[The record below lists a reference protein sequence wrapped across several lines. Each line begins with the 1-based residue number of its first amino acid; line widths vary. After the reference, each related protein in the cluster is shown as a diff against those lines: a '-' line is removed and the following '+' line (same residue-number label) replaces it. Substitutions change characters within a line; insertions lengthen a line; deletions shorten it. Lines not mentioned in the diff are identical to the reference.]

1 MPRGAVGEACPRR
14 RIRFRST
21 LSTALDRRG
30 ISAGSATIATGVGEM
45 VMDSSEGCKGVMDI
59 MDR

>member
-1 MPRGAVGEACPRR
+1 VGEACPRR